1 MFVSTVFIE
10 NKQDLSGFGILVLI
24 SSDLSRHL
32 LLSGVVF
39 SSPAK
44 VPQVKSSDFIFFFFS
59 LVLKLHL
66 KPELIV

>member
-1 MFVSTVFIE
+1 MFVSTVFLE

-24 SSDLSRHL
+24 SSDLSRRL
-32 LLSGVVF
+32 PLISVVF

-44 VPQVKSSDFIFFFFS
+44 VPQVKSPDFFIFFS